1 VNSAKVVR
9 ISTIVIAVFMI
20 VYVVC
25 QLFRFDGDNYAT
37 QTVYEQTVYESI
49 PVEGILFRE
58 ETVIPV
64 GKNGIMSCNYSVGEK
79 VSTKTVEADIY
90 ALADKILKCDLG
102 AAYAILDDLFFMR
115 VEPIIILSTISSVYV
130 DMYRVLAG
138 RNKNVSISQMAEE
151 FAYGNR
157 TFALENA
164 GFNLKKFDF
173 NKLSLSFKAL
183 TKADATLKSFSGDDR
198 VVLEKL
204 VVELSYIAVKGESVD

>member
-1 VNSAKVVR
+1 MNSAKVVR

-79 VSTKTVEADIY
+79 VSTKTKLGSLYQNQKAIDTERELKNIENTLGTLEKIQGQSDSVDIVKPEILNNAIGEYGDRLILARENENFADLFEIRAGLTEAYAKRDVLLNGEADY
-90 ALADKILKCDLG
+90 
-102 AAYAILDDLFFMR
+102 
-115 VEPIIILSTISSVYV
+115 T
-130 DMYRVLAG
+130 
-138 RNKNVSISQMAEE
+138 
-151 FAYGNR
+151 
-157 TFALENA
+157 ENIN
-164 GFNLKKFDF
+164 NLKSQRD
-173 NKLSLSFKAL
+173 S
-183 TKADATLKSFSGDDR
+183 LKSSLR
-198 VVLEKL
+198 TSEK
-204 VVELSYIAVKGESVD
+204 AF